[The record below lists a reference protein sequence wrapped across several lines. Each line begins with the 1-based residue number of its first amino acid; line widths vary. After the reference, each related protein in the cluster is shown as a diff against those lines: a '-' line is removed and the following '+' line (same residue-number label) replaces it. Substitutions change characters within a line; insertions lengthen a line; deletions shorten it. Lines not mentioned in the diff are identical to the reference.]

1 MSGLFM
7 GRVYSKSIMKLYIG
21 LFKNVAILAFIIFC
35 SSVINFGLGY
45 ILHAQSNES
54 PKGMTLSP
62 LRTEI
67 NTAPG
72 TSFTDQLK
80 VTNST
85 DKPMTVSFTAE
96 EFNVIDE
103 QYDYEFITESN
114 ITSWV
119 SFKPS
124 EVVIKAGETKKVYY
138 TVGVPLT
145 AEPGGYYISMFASS
159 AVAAGEDSGN
169 SQQRVASLLY
179 ITAAS
184 DVLGAATRSG
194 HILSLSSPWLV
205 INKGVWGMTIQNA
218 GTTHYRSEYTVKV
231 EDLFGNVVGEEK
243 SSALILPSTIRSL
256 SGELSL
262 PSVPGIYKAIYKVGL
277 GDVPTVTEVHYML
290 FLPSW
295 SLIIITAIIIAT
307 SYWLYR
313 KLSKKH

>member
-1 MSGLFM
+1 MA
-7 GRVYSKSIMKLYIG
+7 RVYSRSIMKARIVYLVMMVVYG
-21 LFKNVAILAFIIFC
+21 LA
-35 SSVINFGLGY
+35 INFGINY
-45 ILHAQSNES
+45 AAHAQSTES
-54 PKGMTLSP
+54 PKGLTLSP

-67 NTAPG
+67 NVAPG
-72 TSFTDQLK
+72 MSFSDRLK

-85 DKPMTVSFTAE
+85 DKPMTVNFFAE
-96 EFNVIDE
+96 EFKVTDE

-114 ITSWV
+114 IVSWV

-124 EVVIKAGETKKVYY
+124 EVVIKPGETKRVSY

-159 AVAAGEDSGN
+159 AVATGDDAGN

-194 HILSLSSPWLV
+194 HVLSLSSPWLV
-205 INKGVWGMTIQNA
+205 VNKGTWGMTIQNA

-231 EDLFGNVVGEEK
+231 EDLFGDMVGEGK
-243 SSALILPSTIRSL
+243 DSALILPGTIRSL
-256 SGELSL
+256 SGELNL
-262 PSVPGIYKAIYKVGL
+262 PSMPGIYKAIYTIGL
-277 GDVPTVTEVHYML
+277 GDVPSVTEVHYMI
-290 FLPSW
+290 FLPPWAVSM
-295 SLIIITAIIIAT
+295 LVAVLVVA
-307 SYWLYR
+307 SYLLYR